1 MNGRKEKISKF
12 KNSIKPKF
20 SSNDI
25 SEKKEIS
32 KSAVNSDKSDD
43 KILETLG
50 SYLQDARV
58 KAGYSLNQVAMTTK
72 IHIHYLE
79 AIERDDFKNTPPFIY
94 VKAYIKKLC
103 SLYNIDIGKTLNLL
117 KHFDKSNT
125 HISNTILQE
134 LKETKQVNQKEEDK
148 IMLYIKLIGG
158 VIAILILAVIVFVGI
173 KWFSG
178 SSNSVIDKPLTVQ
191 EKTELKA
198 NMEKLIA
205 PQFIAMS
212 ELKNPK
218 S

>member
-1 MNGRKEKISKF
+1 MSGTKNKISKL
-12 KNSIKPKF
+12 KNSIKAKV

-25 SEKKEIS
+25 SDNKEI
-32 KSAVNSDKSDD
+32 VNSVVNSAKSDD

-103 SLYNIDIGKTLNLL
+103 SLYYIDVGKTLNLL
-117 KHFDKSNT
+117 KNFDKSNT
-125 HISNTILQE
+125 HISNTILQD

-148 IMLYIKLIGG
+148 IMLYIKIIGS
-158 VIAILILAVIVFVGI
+158 VIAILILAVIVFVGV
-173 KWFSG
+173 KWLNG
-178 SSNSVIDKPLTVQ
+178 SSNSVIDKPLTAKQ
-191 EKTELKA
+191 KIELKS
-198 NMEKLIA
+198 NMEKLVA
-205 PQFIAMS
+205 PQFITMS

-218 S
+218 